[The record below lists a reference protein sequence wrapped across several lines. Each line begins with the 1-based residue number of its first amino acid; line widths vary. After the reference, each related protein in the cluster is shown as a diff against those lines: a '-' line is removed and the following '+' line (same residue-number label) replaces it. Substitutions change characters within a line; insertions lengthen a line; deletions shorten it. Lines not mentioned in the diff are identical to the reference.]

1 MIESAGSSMVISMLV
16 ALGVNAVFAFL
27 SSGSMELMWSF
38 LNVVQIMNYIPL
50 INIKFPNT
58 VIYLFSYLKIANTDI
73 QYFEAWFQSVFN
85 LNSNTFKDDRPVNK
99 NFNNAGYPSMRI
111 IMNLG
116 SQLAMLSALI
126 IILPILM
133 VLKHSFKILCKR

>member
-1 MIESAGSSMVISMLV
+1 
-16 ALGVNAVFAFL
+16 
-27 SSGSMELMWSF
+27 
-38 LNVVQIMNYIPL
+38 MNYIPL

-58 VIYLFSYLKIANTDI
+58 VTYLFSYLKIANTDI
-73 QYFEAWFQSVFN
+73 QYFEAWFQSIFN

-116 SQLAMLSALI
+116 SQLAMIGAFI
-126 IILPILM
+126 IIIPFLLVI
-133 VLKHSFKILCKR
+133 KHSFKILCKK

>member
-1 MIESAGSSMVISMLV
+1 MLV

-58 VIYLFSYLKIANTDI
+58 VTYLFSYLKIANTDI
-73 QYFEAWFQSVFN
+73 QYFEGWFQSVFN
-85 LNSNTFKDDRPVNK
+85 LNSNTFKDDSPVSK
-99 NFNNAGYPSMRI
+99 NFNDAGYPSMRI

-116 SQLAMLSALI
+116 SQLAIICAFV
-126 IILPILM
+126 IILPILLVM
-133 VLKHSFKILCKR
+133 KHSLKILCKR

>member
-1 MIESAGSSMVISMLV
+1 MIISMLV

-58 VIYLFSYLKIANTDI
+58 VTYLFSYLKIANTDI

-85 LNSNTFKDDRPVNK
+85 LNSNTFKDDNPVNK
-99 NFNNAGYPSMRI
+99 NFNDVGYPSMRI

-116 SQLAMLSALI
+116 SQLAIICAFV
-126 IILPILM
+126 IILPILLVM
-133 VLKHSFKILCKR
+133 KHSLKILCKR

>member
-1 MIESAGSSMVISMLV
+1 MIISMLV

-38 LNVVQIMNYIPL
+38 LNVVQIMNYISL

-58 VIYLFSYLKIANTDI
+58 VTYLFSYLKIANTDI
-73 QYFEAWFQSVFN
+73 QYFEGWFQSVFN
-85 LNSNTFKDDRPVNK
+85 LNSNTFKDDSPVSK
-99 NFNNAGYPSMRI
+99 NFNDAGYPSMRI

-116 SQLAMLSALI
+116 SQLAIICAFI
-126 IILPILM
+126 IILPILLVM
-133 VLKHSFKILCKR
+133 KHSLKILCKR

>member
-1 MIESAGSSMVISMLV
+1 MIISMLV

-38 LNVVQIMNYIPL
+38 LNVVQIMNYISL

-58 VIYLFSYLKIANTDI
+58 VTYLFSYLKIANTDI
-73 QYFEAWFQSVFN
+73 QYFEGWFQSVFN
-85 LNSNTFKDDRPVNK
+85 LNSNTFKDDSPVSK
-99 NFNNAGYPSMRI
+99 NFNDAGYPSMRI

-116 SQLAMLSALI
+116 SQLAIICAFV
-126 IILPILM
+126 IILPILLVM
-133 VLKHSFKILCKR
+133 KHSLKILCKR

>member
-1 MIESAGSSMVISMLV
+1 MLV

-58 VIYLFSYLKIANTDI
+58 VTYLFSYLKIANTDI

-85 LNSNTFKDDRPVNK
+85 LNSDTFKNDNPMNK
-99 NFNNAGYPSMRI
+99 NFNDAGYPSMRI

-116 SQLAMLSALI
+116 SQLAIICAFI
-126 IILPILM
+126 IILPILLVM
-133 VLKHSFKILCKR
+133 KHSLKILCKR